1 MVIGGFVAAAEM
13 QALDEI
19 ASAAIELVVRSREKA
34 RRIGE
39 RAARENSEGS
49 HDAH

>member
-1 MVIGGFVAAAEM
+1 
-13 QALDEI
+13 LDEI
-19 ASAAIELVVRSREKA
+19 ASAAMELVVRAKEKT